1 MSQPARHLYEFGP
14 FRLDATERLLLRD
27 HQHIPLTPKS
37 FETLLALVEHG
48 GHLIDKDELMKKVW
62 PNTFVEEVNLAK
74 NVSSLRKILGGEQC
88 DPYIETIPKRGYRFI
103 AGVREVWAEDSAPIA
118 AEPGIVS
125 SSVDAVKSPSP
136 GYLIRPGND
145 PS

>member
-14 FRLDATERLLLRD
+14 FRLDATDPLLLRD
-27 HQHIPLTPKS
+27 DQHIPLTPKA

-74 NVSSLRKILGGEQC
+74 NVSSLRKILGE
-88 DPYIETIPKRGYRFI
+88 PYIETIPKRGYRFV
-103 AGVREVWAEDSAPIA
+103 AGVREVWAEDSAPIV
-118 AEPGIVS
+118 AERGIVS
-125 SSVDAVKSPSP
+125 SSTDAAKT
-136 GYLIRPGND
+136 
-145 PS
+145 